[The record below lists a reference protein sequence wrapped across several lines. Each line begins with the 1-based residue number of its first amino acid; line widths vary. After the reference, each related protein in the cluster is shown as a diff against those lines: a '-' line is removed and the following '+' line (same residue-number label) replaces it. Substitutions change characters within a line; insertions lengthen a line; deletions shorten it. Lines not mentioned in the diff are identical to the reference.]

1 MVITALL
8 VTLALVGWPA
18 DAAASQAPLG
28 SLQTAAAPAA
38 NAPAA
43 NATAQPYAIGV
54 TLNMVVGPNE
64 TLLTFL
70 PGGDR
75 FNTYVYS
82 PLTVSVPA
90 SAASPLA
97 NLAVLNLPS
106 PSGSSSLT
114 PLDRGGAALVYGQ
127 VWQSWDAAYASGE
140 MAEWAVRGALSTLW
154 ELVGTRNRTTAAGRD
169 PSLVVPTPNHAV
181 VALVAAAIAANATL
195 TALDGLVTAIN
206 GLADAVVAMPGRLD
220 SGGSA
225 LGLRAS
231 SLAGQS
237 LLVAAEMSAAAAN
250 SALAAAAVLEA
261 NADPL
266 VTFSAA
272 QLAAAHA
279 MRANTLATRFGN
291 AMPAAAATA
300 ALLQPVTTGSAG
312 AVQEAAAAA
321 AQAGMAAQE
330 AVVAAGSGSLQ
341 DAVAAARVAAGA
353 AASAVSQALAIAV
366 AAAPAGK
373 PERIQA
379 RINATVET
387 RRVATSVAQA
397 MAAAANCG
405 SAALAVLASA
415 ALVAQEVLPSPST
428 RLLNS
433 NMSATPA
440 GLEDGAMLNV
450 AQRAAAAAN
459 ATSTAALGVVTVAN
473 NTNPSPRPDPSP
485 APPSAS
491 SSSFTPFDNALYATA
506 MAAEEVHRAWQLA
519 WKKWGVSIGTDNF
532 LPSAG
537 WTLPSPQP
545 VAIIA
550 APTSACP
557 AGLVAVH
564 DASELPAF
572 RDGSDPKA
580 TSYFDNA
587 TGVVTS
593 QGMVWLNTFSS
604 LGNVSVL
611 ASFLPVTTAVDTS
624 SIQGL
629 SGCPLGTHLDR
640 LMQRA
645 AGYTSVAACSSS
657 SSKMGLP
664 WKAALAQ
671 QLKEQAAAIIL
682 LLPLHCSSSG
692 YLVARSYNPQL
703 GAYVSVEGR
712 WRMCGS
718 NLQPLMA
725 TCFHSSS
732 SKPAVKVKVDRALTP
747 LNLGNAST
755 QPLAFVGS
763 NRWPITDSLPLE
775 RVPAASNETA
785 PAVLL
790 LAGAPYFV
798 VPGLLLKEDDLS
810 SGTGCGHKQHPGPE
824 RLPSGDTLGPL
835 DAESSRLHKCGGVQ
849 QQQQQN
855 GVAME
860 GGLSSAAARAGQL
873 PVDQRSRTEP
883 YGPAPWLAALRGML
897 GSVLPA
903 CPLP

>member
-1 MVITALL
+1 MRGPGKTVNASANGLKTFVGLGLASRSL
-8 VTLALVGWPA
+8 V
-18 DAAASQAPLG
+18 
-28 SLQTAAAPAA
+28 
-38 NAPAA
+38 
-43 NATAQPYAIGV
+43 
-54 TLNMVVGPNE
+54 
-64 TLLTFL
+64 
-70 PGGDR
+70 
-75 FNTYVYS
+75 
-82 PLTVSVPA
+82 VSVPA
-90 SAASPLA
+90 SSASPLA

-114 PLDRGGAALVYGQ
+114 PVDRGGAALVYGQ

-140 MAEWAVRGALSTLW
+140 MAAWAVRGALSTLW

-169 PSLVVPTPNHAV
+169 QSLVVPTPNHAV
-181 VALVAAAIAANATL
+181 VALVAAATAANATL

-206 GLADAVVAMPGRLD
+206 GLADAVVAMPGR
-220 SGGSA
+220 
-225 LGLRAS
+225 GLRAS

-279 MRANTLATRFGN
+279 MRANTLTTRFGA

-300 ALLQPVTTGSAG
+300 AFLQPVTTGSAG
-312 AVQEAAAAA
+312 VVQEAAAAA
-321 AQAGMAAQE
+321 ALAGTAAQE

-341 DAVAAARVAAGA
+341 DAVAAVRVAAAA
-353 AASAVSQALAIAV
+353 AASAVSQALAIAL

-373 PERIQA
+373 PERIQV

-405 SAALAVLASA
+405 SAALAVMASA

-428 RLLNS
+428 RVLNS

-473 NTNPSPRPDPSP
+473 NTNPSPSPGPSP
-485 APPSAS
+485 SPPSAS
-491 SSSFTPFDNALYATA
+491 SPSFTPFDNTLYATVI
-506 MAAEEVHRAWQLA
+506 AAEEVHRAWQLA

-550 APTSACP
+550 APTSTCP
-557 AGLVAVH
+557 ARLVAVH

-572 RDGSDPKA
+572 RDGSDPKV

-640 LMQRA
+640 LMRRA
-645 AGYTSVAACSSS
+645 AGYTSVAACSRSS
-657 SSKMGLP
+657 SELGLP
-664 WKAALAQ
+664 WKAWVADHSLVSAATSNYPILSLASAQ
-671 QLKEQAAAIIL
+671 ASHSTAQAVITLK
-682 LLPLHCSSSG
+682 SSG

-703 GAYVSVEGR
+703 GAYVSAEGR

-718 NLQPLMA
+718 NLQ
-725 TCFHSSS
+725 
-732 SKPAVKVKVDRALTP
+732 VKVDRALAP

-763 NRWPITDSLPLE
+763 NRWPITDSLLLE
-775 RVPAASNETA
+775 RVPEASNESA
-785 PAVLL
+785 PAVLM

-810 SGTGCGHKQHPGPE
+810 SGTG
-824 RLPSGDTLGPL
+824 
-835 DAESSRLHKCGGVQ
+835 
-849 QQQQQN
+849 
-855 GVAME
+855 
-860 GGLSSAAARAGQL
+860 
-873 PVDQRSRTEP
+873 
-883 YGPAPWLAALRGML
+883 
-897 GSVLPA
+897 
-903 CPLP
+903 